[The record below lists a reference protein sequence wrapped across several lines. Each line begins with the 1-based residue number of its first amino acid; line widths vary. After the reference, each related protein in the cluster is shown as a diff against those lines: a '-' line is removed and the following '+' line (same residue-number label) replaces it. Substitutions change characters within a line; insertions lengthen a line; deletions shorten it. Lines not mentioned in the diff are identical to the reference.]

1 MQKCEEEL
9 SSQRQLLEHHKQEHS
24 RADTF
29 VDETKK
35 QLLQQQIDSLEKH
48 NLLKA
53 LKGQLEQ
60 LQQTN
65 SKQAQQLMDRFARE
79 TSLEQKVQQLCAE
92 NLKEKEVLDMQ
103 FQRDLT
109 QAKQEH

>member
-1 MQKCEEEL
+1 M
-9 SSQRQLLEHHKQEHS
+9 
-24 RADTF
+24 
-29 VDETKK
+29 DETKK
-35 QLLQQQIDSLEKH
+35 QLLAQQIDSLEKH

-60 LQQTN
+60 LQQNN
-65 SKQAQQLMDRFARE
+65 SRQAQQLMDKFAKE

-92 NLKEKEVLDMQ
+92 NLKAREVLDVQ